1 MTGSRQVVLVTG
13 PPMSGVS
20 SLVAVLRERMP
31 EAAIV
36 EADELGPHD
45 VPAAVVVVVSGVAPV
60 TESDCS
66 QVELATTHTE
76 LVIGVVSKI
85 DAHRGW
91 RDVLAADRAALRT
104 RSARYR
110 AMAWMAV
117 AAAPDI
123 GEPNVDELVE
133 SLREGLRD
141 PALSNRNLLRAKNSG
156 EATAREGCIGRLR
169 AGRTALLRDRR
180 QARSER
186 ALALRGGLQ
195 EARASL
201 GRFVRQ
207 RGVVVRADFRARAAE
222 LPRGGRARFEA
233 ELLGEVDAVL
243 DELEVRILAR
253 SGELAGTLAVAAP
266 AGPSPGAGPQLTAPP
281 VASRHGESR
290 LTMVLGAGFGLG
302 VAMAVSRLLGGLAQE
317 LAVAALVVGG
327 MSGFA
332 LTVWL
337 VMTRALLQERAALDR
352 WVTEVVTTLRWHGEE
367 LVAGRLLA
375 AELGFAAELA
385 ARDDA
390 ESAELAERVGAIDAE
405 LRALARLTAVAQE
418 D

>member
-1 MTGSRQVVLVTG
+1 MTGSRPVVLVTG

-31 EAAIV
+31 DAAIV

-45 VPAAVVVVVSGVAPV
+45 VPAVAVVVVSGVAPV

-66 QVELATTHTE
+66 QVEFATTHTE

-123 GEPNVDELVE
+123 GEPNVDGLIE
-133 SLREGLRD
+133 SLRDGLRA
-141 PALSNRNLLRAKNSG
+141 PTLVSRNMLRTKNSG
-156 EATAREGCIGRLR
+156 ERTAREGCIGRLR

-207 RGVVVRADFRARAAE
+207 RCVVVRADFRARAAE
-222 LPRGGRARFEA
+222 LPRGRRAWFEA

-243 DELEVRILAR
+243 DELEDRILAR

-266 AGPSPGAGPQLTAPP
+266 ARPSPGAGPQLTAPP
-281 VASRHGESR
+281 VPSRHGESR

-327 MSGFA
+327 LSGFA

-405 LRALARLTAVAQE
+405 LRALARLTAVERE